1 MRPVLR
7 SGALVEA
14 WFDMLPEAPR
24 ELARQLREAIL
35 LAEPTLEPAIKWG
48 NLVFS
53 LKRDHALAIAV
64 YRDHVNLQVF
74 NGGRL
79 LDRHPELAGTGR
91 GLRHLRLVPG
101 EPVPGNLVA
110 RLTLDCV
117 DELRRNGRD
126 GAGGASAPPQ

>member
-1 MRPVLR
+1 MRSMLR

-14 WFDMLPEAPR
+14 WFDTLPPAPR
-24 ELARQLREAIL
+24 ELARHLREVIAA
-35 LAEPTLEPAIKWG
+35 AEPALEPTVKWG

-74 NGGRL
+74 NGARL
-79 LDRHPELAGTGR
+79 LDRHPELAGTGK

-101 EPVPGNLVA
+101 VPLPADRVA
-110 RLTLDCV
+110 RLVADCV
-117 DELRRNGRD
+117 DELRRSGRD
-126 GAGGASAPPQ
+126 ADAPQ